1 MGVRSCWDVVHLHR
15 LLWAGVVLNVIAIF
29 LGIVTAAILG
39 AFKDL
44 VRCTYQI
51 THIQLWKSNVFGY
64 EGEREITHIQLWK
77 SNVFGFT
84 IYRFD
89 FSQMYIS
96 VWFHKLLTYLLN
108 SPPKC

>member
-51 THIQLWKSNVFGY
+51 THIQLWKSNVFG
-64 EGEREITHIQLWK
+64 
-77 SNVFGFT
+77 FT

-108 SPPKC
+108 SSPKC